1 MDEPPMLSL
10 LMLDAIGMCDG
21 TMMMMPSSYS
31 YDI

>member
-21 TMMMMPSSYS
+21 TMMMPSSYS